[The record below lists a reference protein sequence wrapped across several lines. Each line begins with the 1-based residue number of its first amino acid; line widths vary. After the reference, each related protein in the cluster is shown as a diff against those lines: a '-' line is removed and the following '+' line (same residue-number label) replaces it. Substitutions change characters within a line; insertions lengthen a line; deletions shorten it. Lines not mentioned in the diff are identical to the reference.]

1 MFDTAIEQILLGLFL
16 SSVVVGVLYFI
27 FYPAIVNYRKC
38 RSNNGNIVTLT
49 IINIPVVKNN
59 SDKESCQVV
68 KVENELDKDFK
79 VKDVANSAS
88 TTIPKASATDVVNVP
103 PILSIV
109 IPAYDEEQRLPTML
123 LAAYK
128 YLNDE
133 SCPSIQNLVS
143 VLPLSIS
150 YPNNPPPLSNI
161 NDGKFHAI
169 EWVVINDGSKD
180 QTSLAYEKFIQQQT
194 VVQPVSSSTTKTD
207 RIRIHH
213 VWKLV
218 SFSKNCGKGA
228 AVQAGM
234 MTATG
239 QFRLMVDADGATDFG
254 PGLQLLTQRLKGEIT
269 MMPSPPDNTETIKH
283 PIVFGS
289 RAHLH
294 QSSSNSLDDSQ
305 PQQQQQKRS
314 VIRSFLMQSF
324 HVFVLILVGT
334 GRGNGRPPIVDT
346 QCGFKLFPAYTAQ
359 RLFAILHLQRW
370 AFDIELVYIIQSLL
384 HYDCIEEV
392 VPWKEIDGSKLN
404 TSPYNLAMVAICMLR
419 DMICVR
425 LCYTLGIW
433 NIKTTT
439 IPLEQQKQTVKKNR

>member
-1 MFDTAIEQILLGLFL
+1 MFDTALEQILLGLFL
-16 SSVVVGVLYFI
+16 SSVVVGVLFFI

-49 IINIPVVKNN
+49 ILSIPVVKNHSAN
-59 SDKESCQVV
+59 EISQVV
-68 KVENELDKDFK
+68 KVEKELDKDFK
-79 VKDVANSAS
+79 VKDVASPAS
-88 TTIPKASATDVVNVP
+88 TTIPQPSTPDVVDVP

-150 YPNNPPPLSNI
+150 YTNNPPSFSNM
-161 NDGKFHAI
+161 NDGKLYSV
-169 EWVVINDGSKD
+169 EWIVINDGSKD

-194 VVQPVSSSTTKTD
+194 VLPVSSSTTTTN

-234 MTATG
+234 MSATG

-254 PGLQLLTQRLKGEIT
+254 PGLQLLTQRVKNEVA
-269 MMPSPPDNTETIKH
+269 MMPSPPANTQKIEY

-294 QSSSNSLDDSQ
+294 QSSSTSLDDSQ
-305 PQQQQQKRS
+305 PQQQKRS
-314 VIRSFLMQSF
+314 VLRSFLMQSF

-439 IPLEQQKQTVKKNR
+439 SPEQQGQNVKKNR